1 MEGCCCCWKDLFG
14 ECGVSNAVLMLVLL
28 SFAFM
33 FDDDVDDGDDDDN
46 GINVF
51 EEGLNMVCDCCC
63 CVFVLL
69 LLLLLLMMVVEVL
82 FFFVGEDI
90 AMEVEVEFERG
101 VVMESDKDLKP
112 KLLSLMEVD
121 VDGAVTTM
129 VDSYPGVKMMGVMGS
144 KGLMGDM
151 YSLPTVSSSLLSKKE
166 I

>member
-1 MEGCCCCWKDLFG
+1 MEGCCCCCWKDLFG
-14 ECGVSNAVLMLVLL
+14 ECGVSNAVLVLL
-28 SFAFM
+28 SFGFM
-33 FDDDVDDGDDDDN
+33 FDVDVDDGDDDDD

-69 LLLLLLMMVVEVL
+69 LLIVL